1 MVSMAERGRSAD
13 LVKVGCGRACGRAC
27 GRGSVE
33 LDRKAEIGPCG
44 RANEGRG
51 PPTAKTNP
59 SIAIIQ
65 SFARA
70 RRLNHAYPRGVAQ
83 VAQIFG
89 R

>member
-59 SIAIIQ
+59 SKYSDSILAPCRSRRHATTQ
-65 SFARA
+65 PNAR
-70 RRLNHAYPRGVAQ
+70 PRATS
-83 VAQIFG
+83 A
-89 R
+89 

>member
-59 SIAIIQ
+59 SNGKSQKKSAPTHQ
-65 SFARA
+65 KKSQ
-70 RRLNHAYPRGVAQ
+70 P
-83 VAQIFG
+83 
-89 R
+89 